1 MGGRL
6 GASHESV
13 GKIAN
18 EERREAMAGYSG
30 TPLPKKLGIKEGARI
45 STVGAPDG
53 FLDSLELP
61 PSVAVD
67 DSPADER
74 AYDVLVAFAPDLA
87 ALEGLVGRLSG
98 YITWSGGLWIAWP
111 KRASS
116 LASDIVESDVR
127 AAGLAEGLVDN
138 KICAVD
144 GDWSGLRFVHRRENR
159 PR

>member
-1 MGGRL
+1 
-6 GASHESV
+6 
-13 GKIAN
+13 
-18 EERREAMAGYSG
+18 MAGYSG
-30 TPLPKKLGIKEGARI
+30 TPLPKKLGIKEGGRI

-67 DSPADER
+67 ESPADER

-144 GDWSGLRFVHRRENR
+144 SDWSGLRFVHRRENR